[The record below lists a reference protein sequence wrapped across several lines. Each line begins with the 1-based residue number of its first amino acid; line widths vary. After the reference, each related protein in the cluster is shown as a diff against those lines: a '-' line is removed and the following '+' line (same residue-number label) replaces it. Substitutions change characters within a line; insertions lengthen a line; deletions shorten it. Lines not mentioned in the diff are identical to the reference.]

1 MAQRQRSR
9 AQWRQLVEGW
19 PRSGLTQRGYCE
31 RHGISLASLRRWREI
46 FRAERGAAGA
56 ESGERPRLVPVNLVA
71 EGPWPTPGTGLTLV
85 LGDGVRLEIAP
96 GFDEPTLRRVLG
108 VLRAAA

>member
-19 PRSGLTQRGYCE
+19 PRSGLTQRAYCE
-31 RHGISLASLRRWREI
+31 RHGMSLASLRRWREI
-46 FRAERGAAGA
+46 FRSEREGAGA
-56 ESGERPRLVPVNLVA
+56 PSGKRLRLVPVRLLDDEPCPVQ
-71 EGPWPTPGTGLTLV
+71 GKGLTLV
-85 LGDGVRLEIAP
+85 LSDGVRLEVTP
-96 GFDEPTLRRVLG
+96 GFDEATLRRVLG